1 MLDAIFGSVVLALIA
16 GVAYA
21 AAGVA
26 IRVQWAL
33 LRGFDFFIAVSILWG
48 AEVLIA
54 LTHRVSAPPYSLVLA
69 TGVTLGICALAGAV
83 WNWSLASFFP
93 VREMGGLLLLA
104 SLGFSLAMSGVVGWI
119 RGPGLRQVVVL
130 PSSSLLP
137 NVPSSVSFALGIGA
151 PLLASVF
158 IWTRTKSG
166 LALDLLA
173 QNATFAREIGI
184 ERSTIAAQAGLVAG
198 LLGGITGCYF
208 ALSSG
213 SHPEIG
219 LTGFLLGA
227 GAAFVSTRRSIT
239 SALPGGILIASLQV
253 GLQHVLAPAIATAI
267 VFLVVLSLILTR
279 GPDRVH
285 ESLR

>member
-1 MLDAIFGSVVLALIA
+1 
-16 GVAYA
+16 
-21 AAGVA
+21 
-26 IRVQWAL
+26 
-33 LRGFDFFIAVSILWG
+33 
-48 AEVLIA
+48 
-54 LTHRVSAPPYSLVLA
+54 
-69 TGVTLGICALAGAV
+69 
-83 WNWSLASFFP
+83 
-93 VREMGGLLLLA
+93 MGGLLLLA